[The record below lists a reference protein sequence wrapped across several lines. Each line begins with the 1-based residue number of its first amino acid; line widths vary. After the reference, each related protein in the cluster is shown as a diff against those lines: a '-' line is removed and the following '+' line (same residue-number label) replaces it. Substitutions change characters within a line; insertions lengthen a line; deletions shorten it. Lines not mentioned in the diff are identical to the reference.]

1 MICRLERAGD
11 PRTLSSRVDPGYTGF
26 RAESGERGGFC
37 RVTTLGFALYILTHV
52 YGQMGRVV
60 LVRGYNGV

>member
-26 RAESGERGGFC
+26 RAESRKRGGFC
-37 RVTTLGFALYILTHV
+37 RVTMLGFTLYILTRV
-52 YGQMGRVV
+52 YGQKGRVV
-60 LVRGYNGV
+60 LVRHYNGV